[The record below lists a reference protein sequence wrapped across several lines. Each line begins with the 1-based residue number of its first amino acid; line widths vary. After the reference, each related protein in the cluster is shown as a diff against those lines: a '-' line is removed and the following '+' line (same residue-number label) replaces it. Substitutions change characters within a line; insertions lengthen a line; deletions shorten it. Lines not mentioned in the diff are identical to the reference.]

1 MIWQQLLDELC
12 TGIKTHD
19 TLKLAVFLLQII
31 NLQDMEDFQPEHTT
45 MDFMLINRS
54 IAAAKRANSHYRDDD
69 GDDEYFQQFFLL
81 CMDLL
86 IALKSGN
93 VDTQIKC
100 QTELINLLSKRLLDD
115 PSFYLTPIIIVAKNL
130 RQVVFSNYPPNSTRM
145 LDDNT
150 ATPTIDNF
158 TNAIQRPFKLLISNK
173 SDNKINISAI
183 HIFASHLFSIYFK
196 YNKLNAVINLYKVLS
211 NTILN
216 DNGNNG
222 NRDTHRI
229 EMSPMLPTQSLFDY
243 FIGLSLL
250 VQSNYEKA
258 FAFFNSAYQNKHSK
272 SLNLK
277 ILFYLLP
284 LNYLMSKKLPTDAF
298 FKKYPD
304 LQVIQP
310 LYTCIKRLSLSD
322 YNKNL
327 EVFKYLLLR
336 FKVYSLYIKFQTM
349 IQLQTL
355 KTAYAIYK
363 ETQTSDQQ
371 QKSHIVSFSFF
382 TTSLN
387 LGTSCTRT
395 DFDTECLLCR
405 LIATNNI
412 KGYLS
417 HAKQVIV
424 LSKSSPFP

>member
-1 MIWQQLLDELC
+1 MTWQQLLDELC
-12 TGIKTHD
+12 TAISSHD
-19 TLKLAVFLLQII
+19 TLKLAMFLLRII
-31 NLQDMEDFQPEHTT
+31 NLQDMEDFRPEQTSL
-45 MDFMLINRS
+45 DFMLINRS
-54 IAAAKRANSHYRDDD
+54 IAAAQRGGGGSGGGS
-69 GDDEYFQQFFLL
+69 GDEFFQQLFLL

-86 IALKSGN
+86 VALKSGN
-93 VDTQIKC
+93 VDTQIRC
-100 QTELINLLSKRLLDD
+100 QTEQINLLSKRLLDE
-115 PSFYLTPIIIVAKNL
+115 PSFFLMPIIIVAKNL
-130 RQVVFSNYPPNSTRM
+130 RQVVFSSYPPNSARM
-145 LDDNT
+145 LDDST
-150 ATPTIDNF
+150 ATPTVDSF

-173 SDNKINISAI
+173 SDNTINISAI

-211 NTILN
+211 NTVLS
-216 DNGNNG
+216 DAA
-222 NRDTHRI
+222 RDTRRI

-250 VQSNYEKA
+250 VQSNYEKS
-258 FAFFNSAYQNKHSK
+258 FAFFNSAYQNKHSR
-272 SLNLK
+272 SLDLK

-284 LNYLMSKKLPTDAF
+284 LNYLISKKLPTDAF
-298 FKKYPD
+298 FQKHPD
-304 LQVIQP
+304 LKVIQP
-310 LYTCIKRLSLSD
+310 LYTCIKKLSLSD

-327 EVFKYLLLR
+327 EAFKFLLLR

-363 ETQTSDQQ
+363 DTQTPEQL
-371 QKSHIVSFSFF
+371 QKAHIVAFSFF

-387 LGTSCTRT
+387 LGTSCTQT

>member
-1 MIWQQLLDELC
+1 MIWKQLLDELC
-12 TGIKTHD
+12 TAIKEHD
-19 TLKLAVFLLQII
+19 TLKLAVFLLKII
-31 NLQDMEDFQPEHTT
+31 NLQDMENFQPENTKI
-45 MDFMLINRS
+45 DFTSIDRS
-54 IAAAKRANSHYRDDD
+54 IAEATRGNGQYRLQSS
-69 GDDEYFQQFFLL
+69 GDAYFQQFFLL

-86 IALKSGN
+86 VALKLNN

-100 QTELINLLSKRLLDD
+100 QIELINLLSKRLLDD

-130 RQVVFSNYPPNSTRM
+130 RLLVFSNYPPDNVQLLDSTS
-145 LDDNT
+145 N
-150 ATPTIDNF
+150 PTVDNF
-158 TNAIQRPFKLLISNK
+158 TNSIQRPFKLLISNK
-173 SDNKINISAI
+173 SDNKINISAV

-196 YNKLNAVINLYKVLS
+196 YNKLNAAINLYKVLS
-211 NTILN
+211 NTILSSR
-216 DNGNNG
+216 NNLSEA
-222 NRDTHRI
+222 NQRI
-229 EMSPMLPTQSLFDY
+229 EMTPMLPTQSLFDY

-250 VQSNYEKA
+250 IQSNYEKS

-284 LNYLMSKKLPTDAF
+284 LNYLMSKKLPTNAF

-310 LYTCIKRLSLSD
+310 LYTSIKRLSLAD

-327 EVFKYLLLR
+327 EAFKYLLLK

-349 IQLQTL
+349 IQLETL

-363 ETQTSDQQ
+363 ETLSPEQLE
-371 QKSHIVSFSFF
+371 KAHIVSFSFF

-387 LGTSCTRT
+387 LANSDARN

-405 LIATNNI
+405 LIATSSM

-417 HAKQVIV
+417 HAKQVVV